1 MTPCRPWAAFSFLLV
16 GLTVAGASWAL
27 PLPDAGASGDAGPA
41 RAEDAGRLAGFA
53 PGDGGTELDLEVVE
67 NLDLLEHLDEAQ
79 LLELLL
85 PVRDE

>member
-1 MTPCRPWAAFSFLLV
+1 MFSFLLV

-27 PLPDAGASGDAGPA
+27 PWLDAGAPGDAGRA
-41 RAEDAGRLAGFA
+41 RAEDAGHPAGLAR
-53 PGDGGTELDLEVVE
+53 GDGGTELDPEVVE